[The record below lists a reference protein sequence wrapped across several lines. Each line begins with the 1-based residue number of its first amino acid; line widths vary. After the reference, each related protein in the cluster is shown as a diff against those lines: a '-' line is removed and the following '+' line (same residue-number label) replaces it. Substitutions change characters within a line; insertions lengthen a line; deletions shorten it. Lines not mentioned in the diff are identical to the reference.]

1 MPLMP
6 HPVLRRLSFAL
17 KAKHFWPVMLLLVA
31 CFGSVLALLAITTR
45 AQDNLQRQ
53 REEQALQVAV
63 SSLAVGLLHDLQDY
77 AKWDDAVRHISM
89 GLQPD
94 WVDDNVVAYLG
105 RIQGYEH
112 IFILDDQDRTIY
124 RFNHANP
131 APFAAQQT
139 LGPAF
144 THSIAEVR
152 KMPRNGSP
160 IEAGFSRTG
169 NHIVTYATAAIV
181 PLTHKVSIP
190 VDRPTHMLVI
200 AQAMDTRVLD
210 HITQELRLSNMR
222 LSLSKPGAGSAS
234 IPLTAADGTTVG
246 WLAWTPHKPGTHLLE
261 QVAPAILV
269 LGLFSLAVAM
279 LILQNGSQ
287 AIEAIRQSEL
297 RARHH
302 ADHDALT
309 GLPNRRALLARISGH
324 LAVGDDLVLLF
335 MDLDGFKDANDV
347 YGHAAGDLLL
357 KEAATRIRRI
367 APGEMVARAGGDE
380 FAVLLTKEMALNS
393 DPICERI
400 IQSFQEPF
408 VIGSYRVTLG
418 ISIGCADARDV
429 GPEGQD
435 ELMRRADVAMY
446 AAKGDG
452 KNCTRRYAVSL
463 DDGHLLRMK
472 LERDL
477 QASIARK
484 ELYVRY
490 QPIVASDSARV
501 VGVEALVRWR
511 HPEHGDV
518 PPDVFI
524 PIAELSGLINAVGR
538 QVLYQACLAMRET
551 SLELA
556 VNISPVQFWDHNL
569 LDDVRHALQETR
581 FPPERLE
588 LEITESLLLRRPDK
602 AAQVIN
608 RLRELGIRIALDDFG
623 TGYASIGYLQRLKL
637 DRIKIDK
644 AFVAPLS
651 SDARAREMM
660 LSIVALA
667 NAFDVQ
673 VTAEGIETEEQA
685 RIARAAG
692 CTRMQGWHFGRPTAI
707 EDIRAALEAPAR
719 VGCLPSIRK
728 GDAIA

>member
-1 MPLMP
+1 MT
-6 HPVLRRLSFAL
+6 HPVLRRLSFTL
-17 KAKHFWPVMLLLVA
+17 KARHFWPVILLLLA
-31 CFGSVLALLAITTR
+31 CFGSVLFLIALTTR
-45 AQDNLQRQ
+45 AQDGLEQQ
-53 REEQALQVAV
+53 REQQAVEGAV
-63 SSLAVGLLHDLQDY
+63 RTLAVGVQHDLQDY

-89 GLQPD
+89 GLQPG

-105 RIQGYEH
+105 RIQGYED
-112 IFILDDQDRTIY
+112 IFILNGRDETIY
-124 RFNHANP
+124 SFRHPQAP
-131 APFAAQQT
+131 AHAAQET

-144 THSIAEVR
+144 TRSIDEVR
-152 KMPRNGSP
+152 KMPREGSP
-160 IEAGFSRTG
+160 IEAGFSRQG
-169 NHIVTYATAAIV
+169 NRIVTYSTAAIV
-181 PLTHKVSIP
+181 PLTPKVSIP
-190 VDRPTHMLVI
+190 ADHPTFMLVI
-200 AQAMDTRVLD
+200 AHAIDAPTLAR
-210 HITQELRLSNMR
+210 ITQELRLSTVQ
-222 LSLSKPGAGSAS
+222 LSLAPPEPSSAS
-234 IPLTAADGTTVG
+234 VALKGTDGTTLG
-246 WLAWTPHKPGTHLLE
+246 WLAWAPHQPGTRLLR
-261 QVAPAILV
+261 QVAPAIV
-269 LGLFSLAVAM
+269 ALGLLSVAAAI
-279 LILQNGSQ
+279 LIFQNNSRT
-287 AIEAIRQSEL
+287 IEALRQSEL

-302 ADHDALT
+302 AGHDSLT
-309 GLPNRRALLARISGH
+309 GLPNRRTLLSQISAH
-324 LAVGDDLVLLF
+324 LAAGDDLTLLF

-357 KEAATRIRRI
+357 KEAAARVRSI
-367 APGEMVARAGGDE
+367 AQGELVARAGGDE
-380 FAVLLTKEMALNS
+380 FAVLLSRDMAR
-393 DPICERI
+393 DADCICENI
-400 IQSFQEPF
+400 IRSFEAPF
-408 VIGSYRVTLG
+408 VIGAYRVTLG
-418 ISIGCADARDV
+418 ISIGCADAADV

-452 KNCTRRYAVSL
+452 KNCTRKYAVNL
-463 DDGHLLRMK
+463 DEGHLLRMK

-477 QASIARK
+477 QASIAGK
-484 ELYVRY
+484 ELYVHY
-490 QPIVASDSARV
+490 QPIVASDNARIV
-501 VGVEALVRWR
+501 AVEALVRWR

-551 SLELA
+551 ALELA

-569 LDDVRHALQETR
+569 LDDVRHALQETQ

-608 RLRELGIRIALDDFG
+608 RLRELGVRIALDDFG

-651 SDARAREMM
+651 RDARSREMM

-667 NAFDVQ
+667 NAFDAE
-673 VTAEGIETEEQA
+673 VTAEGVETEEQA

-692 CTRMQGWHFGRPTAI
+692 CTRMQGWHFGRPTSV
-707 EDIRAALEAPAR
+707 EELCAALGPEAQSHPA
-719 VGCLPSIRK
+719 
-728 GDAIA
+728 

>member
-1 MPLMP
+1 
-6 HPVLRRLSFAL
+6 
-17 KAKHFWPVMLLLVA
+17 MLLLVA
-31 CFGSVLALLAITTR
+31 CFGSVLVLLEITTR
-45 AQDNLQRQ
+45 AQDDLQRQ
-53 REEQALQVAV
+53 REEQALQGAV
-63 SSLAVGLLHDLQDY
+63 RSLALGVLRDLQDY

-89 GLQPD
+89 GLQPA

-112 IFILDDQDRTIY
+112 IFILNDRDRTIY
-124 RFNHANP
+124 SFNQPDP
-131 APFAAQQT
+131 APFAAHER

-144 THSIAEVR
+144 ARSIGQVR
-152 KMPRNGSP
+152 KMPRSGSP
-160 IEAGFSRTG
+160 IQAGFSRTG
-169 NHIVTYATAAIV
+169 NSVVSYATAAIV
-181 PLTHKVSIP
+181 PLTPKITVP
-190 VDRPTHMLVI
+190 ADKPTHMLVI
-200 AQAMDTRVLD
+200 AHAIDERVLGR
-210 HITQELRLSNMR
+210 ITQELRLSNVR
-222 LSLSKPGAGSAS
+222 LSLVQPDPASAS
-234 IPLTAADGTTVG
+234 IALQGTDGTPVG
-246 WLAWTPHKPGTHLLE
+246 WLEWTPHKPGTRLLE
-261 QVAPAILV
+261 QVAPAIVV
-269 LGLFSLAVAM
+269 LGLLSLAAAV
-279 LILQNGSQ
+279 LILQNGSR

-302 ADHDALT
+302 ADHDSLT
-309 GLPNRRALLARISGH
+309 GLPNRRALLSRISTH

-357 KEAATRIRRI
+357 KEAAARIRRI
-367 APGEMVARAGGDE
+367 AKGELVARAGGDE
-380 FAVLLTKEMALNS
+380 FAVLLTCDMAGQAGS
-393 DPICERI
+393 ICESI
-400 IQSFQEPF
+400 IQSFQAPF
-408 VIGSYRVTLG
+408 VIGSYRVILG
-418 ISIGCADARDV
+418 ISIGCADAEDV
-429 GPEGQD
+429 GAEGQD

-452 KNCTRRYAVSL
+452 KNCTRRYATSL
-463 DDGHLLRMK
+463 DEGHLLRMK

-484 ELYVRY
+484 ELYVCY
-490 QPIVASDSARV
+490 QPIVAADTAEV

-551 SLELA
+551 ALELA

-569 LDDVRHALQETR
+569 LEDVRHALQETK

-623 TGYASIGYLQRLKL
+623 AGYASIGYLQRLKL

-644 AFVAPLS
+644 AFIAPLS
-651 SDARAREMM
+651 NDARSREMM
-660 LSIVALA
+660 LSMVALA
-667 NAFDVQ
+667 SAFDAQ
-673 VTAEGIETEEQA
+673 VTAEGIETAEQA

-692 CTRMQGWHFGRPTAI
+692 CTRMQGWYFGRPATGQDLCASL
-707 EDIRAALEAPAR
+707 DALAQAHPCPS
-719 VGCLPSIRK
+719 VGLS
-728 GDAIA
+728 